1 MMETLEVQRE
11 VLSEGIPERE
21 LAIYRVGNWS
31 FEDEDKDLVYID
43 QAIEAWTAW
52 RAYVAAEQGA

>member
-1 MMETLEVQRE
+1 MATTGAIEVQKE
-11 VLSEGIPERE
+11 VRGGPGRSLT
-21 LAIYRVGNWS
+21 LYRVGDWS
-31 FEDEDKDLVYID
+31 FEEDDKDLKYID